1 MKRAL
6 RISVCLIVS
15 FIVVLLSGYGNLM
28 NDISES
34 LAVTTFL
41 GAMLVL
47 SIFLVLL
54 WELFLSF
61 HVKINELAKRIEE
74 LEEKNNAE

>member
-6 RISVCLIVS
+6 RICICLIVS

-41 GAMLVL
+41 GTMLVL

-61 HVKINELAKRIEE
+61 QVKINELAKRIEE

>member
-6 RISVCLIVS
+6 RICICLIVS

-28 NDISES
+28 NDVTES

-61 HVKINELAKRIEE
+61 QVKINELAKRIEE

>member
-6 RISVCLIVS
+6 RICICLIVS

-28 NDISES
+28 NDISET
-34 LAVTTFL
+34 LAFTTFL

-61 HVKINELAKRIEE
+61 QVKINELAKRIEE